1 MLTIYL
7 DREVRKSHRGP
18 TRAHHHDLSGVKFQP
33 QCFGETGQWARS
45 GSWYRLEY
53 NLCQNCHSSLML
65 LLTAQLVAHLLS
77 GVEVLVTSCLL
88 YQWSPSHHI
97 IRIIRRKLFKLQAP
111 RSQHRR
117 SGPMV
122 PAWGLVLIQI

>member
-45 GSWYRLEY
+45 GSWYRLE
-53 NLCQNCHSSLML
+53 NCRQVYYFLAD
-65 LLTAQLVAHLLS
+65 TATIGVDILYYFLS
-77 GVEVLVTSCLL
+77 
-88 YQWSPSHHI
+88 W
-97 IRIIRRKLFKLQAP
+97 
-111 RSQHRR
+111 
-117 SGPMV
+117 
-122 PAWGLVLIQI
+122 LIQWITAMMWQ